1 MQKWKARQETTEARL
16 QQLEHE
22 QATHDRTGWWNL
34 NQWPQHFSNCNLHF
48 LAHHSRLPDKDEL
61 LQQNA
66 VEVVNVMLNRAVAG
80 LTSLHREERRW
91 LRSPKVSDPDVRP
104 LARLQEPD
112 SQDRYHNY
120 WRRFICYLLR
130 VWESKQEF
138 GEETDNGESD
148 DDESDGGRER
158 DWRTPD
164 DSDED
169 IDSEDEDIS
178 TQDAQPTDILKD
190 ARRLVILT
198 SRQAELLQELND
210 KLLADDEDVNIN
222 SRVETMLELC
232 KTLILSKFIQSEFE
246 CPLVHFCAVL
256 GIDGENGRLR
266 RPAAYSYMLAGM
278 VYCVR
283 VLFAE
288 IMLPSS
294 QREEQNDDPAWRE
307 DFLKQ
312 RTQYLVD
319 GTHTPMSTMIS
330 LLAYGKYIAMNE
342 GNAGMIS
349 WSQDRQ
355 TMYYR
360 GFPIV
365 LTDFRFM
372 IHDIVARA
380 TKVLWEEL
388 MWVKDEQDRWTVPL
402 DKVEDDITFTKRGWS
417 FMSRKENGMDAETCM
432 QWMMNQ
438 AARLEGSDRLM
449 SEDGWRKRAVR
460 RYLRTDQEF
469 QELLAMICHLTEGML
484 ARVKEFL
491 IIRAENGTT
500 QDRGIF
506 VMDGKVVLVTRYSKQ
521 QAITDR
527 PKLIPRWLPSPIDQ
541 LTVLYMAY
549 ARRWCSYLREEVF
562 GIESREYMWYDKN
575 GPWETPRMTKIIQRE
590 TARYLSRAFGS
601 LDMRHQTFGW
611 ANEHVDPRFS
621 QGAKDEVGE
630 VEEPEVEED
639 IRHLGAGRGEIQGDL
654 KYAVPVD
661 IINHLSI
668 RSLRAFRPLSEA
680 WHRFLG
686 FRGPS
691 DDERLR
697 NESGKRLAVRLS
709 DDDAERRSQSRGR
722 RGQPAWRRF
731 FDGPLPSPGGRPLS
745 DGSSPWVA
753 DRPGRSPSAS
763 PSSWLAGGRLGQVA
777 TPSRDGSSRQGD
789 ALSRVTSRR
798 RDPSSARESG
808 HADFSHFT
816 DEELDAAVMPSL
828 RQLLKN
834 PDAEFRST
842 EQRQATFAV
851 LKRETPL
858 VVVLPTG
865 GGKTLLA
872 TLPASMDPSR
882 VHVFIAPFRALVNDM
897 VERFRTDGL
906 EAMEWRY
913 GEHNPASIVVVSAN
927 IAVQWGFLV
936 YVQEMQ
942 KKGLLAGI
950 YFDEVHLTF
959 TASDWRKEL
968 GELRLLRVVGCPV
981 ILLTATLPPLLENE
995 LRIAMDVRNARIIR
1009 ASTVRPFHRY
1019 VVRRVAVQNM
1029 MDEVLA
1035 ICRSRVT
1042 NFGPGE
1048 KGIVYSLSRETCE
1061 SLAAQLGCG
1070 HYHAGVVDRAEKLQ
1084 SWLGRGGF
1092 ITATSAL
1099 GTGVDFRGIV
1109 FVLHVDLP
1117 WSMIDFA
1124 QESGRAGRDGEVVTS
1139 MILVPENVVEVK
1151 LQQGGIGLDRS
1162 AIAEFVTSRG
1172 CRRRTM
1178 SAYLDGEEMAR
1189 SCGDLVNCAQCDRC
1203 NEGWTEFRETAR
1215 TRVEEWEQVRRELD
1229 GLVGSCVW
1237 CWSQEESVEQVWR
1250 EHRTETCPRG
1260 WPGLSM
1266 DAVERFRRQIMYE
1279 KKSHTCHRCGISQ
1292 GFCATKEDEGRACQW
1307 PFVVAPLLW
1316 GVIQFPNGEDEAREE
1331 MLTLLNGLG
1340 YGGEMGDGGA
1350 FARWAGRCHERPIWG
1365 VWMSNGMAVVIH
1377 IILGALRN
1385 VDDM

>member
-1 MQKWKARQETTEARL
+1 
-16 QQLEHE
+16 
-22 QATHDRTGWWNL
+22 
-34 NQWPQHFSNCNLHF
+34 
-48 LAHHSRLPDKDEL
+48 L
-61 LQQNA
+61 LQRNA
-66 VEVVNVMLNRAVAG
+66 VEVVNVMLSRAVAG

-130 VWESKQEF
+130 VWESKQECR
-138 GEETDNGESD
+138 EERRAGSESD
-148 DDESDGGRER
+148 DDEISNSRGR
-158 DWRTPD
+158 DLNTPD
-164 DSDED
+164 DSED
-169 IDSEDEDIS
+169 NEDSEDGETA
-178 TQDAQPTDILKD
+178 TQDAGPTDTLED

-198 SRQAELLQELND
+198 SRQLELLQELND
-210 KLLADDEDVNIN
+210 KLLANEDEVNMN
-222 SRVETMLELC
+222 ARVETMLELC
-232 KTLILSKFIQSEFE
+232 KTLILCKFAKSEFE

-266 RPAAYSYMLAGM
+266 RAAAYSYMLAGV

-288 IMLPSS
+288 ILLPST
-294 QREEQNDDPAWRE
+294 QREEQNEDPAWRE

-312 RTQYLVD
+312 RVQYLVD

-330 LLAYGKYIAMNE
+330 LLAYSKYIAMNE

-360 GFPIV
+360 GFPIE
-365 LTDFRFM
+365 LTNFRFM

-380 TKVLWEEL
+380 TKLLWEDL

-402 DKVEDDITFTKRGWS
+402 DKIEDDITFTKRGWS
-417 FMSRKENGMDAETCM
+417 FMSRKENGLDAETCI
-432 QWMMNQ
+432 QWMMDQ
-438 AARLEGSDRLM
+438 AARLEGSDQLM
-449 SEDGWRKRAVR
+449 DKNGWRKRAVR
-460 RYLRTDQEF
+460 RYLKLDEEF
-469 QELLAMICHLTEGML
+469 QELLAIVCHLTEGML

-506 VMDGKVVLVTRYSKQ
+506 IIDGKVVLVTRYSKQ

-541 LTVLYMAY
+541 LKVLYMAY
-549 ARRWCSYLREEVF
+549 ARRWCSYLREEVL
-562 GIESREYMWYDKN
+562 GVESREYMWYDKN

-590 TARYLSRAFGS
+590 TERYLSRAFGS

-611 ANEHVDPRFS
+611 ANEHVDPHFS
-621 QGAKDEVGE
+621 RGAKDEVGE
-630 VEEPEVEED
+630 VEEPEVEEED

-680 WHRFLG
+680 WHQFLG
-686 FRGPS
+686 FCGPS
-691 DDERLR
+691 ENERLR
-697 NESGKRLAVRLS
+697 SESGKRLAVRLYD
-709 DDDAERRSQSRGR
+709 DDDAETRSRSRSRGR
-722 RGQPAWRRF
+722 TGQPAWRRL
-731 FDGPLPSPGGRPLS
+731 FD
-745 DGSSPWVA
+745 SSPPNAVV
-753 DRPGRSPSAS
+753 DKQSRSQSGSRINWQGPERAS
-763 PSSWLAGGRLGQVA
+763 QSSPLAGERFSQVA
-777 TPSRDGSSRQGD
+777 ILNQHGSSRQGD
-789 ALSRVTSRR
+789 GLYSTASRQS
-798 RDPSSARESG
+798 DQGSARESG
-808 HADFSHFT
+808 QADFSHFT
-816 DEELDAAVMPSL
+816 NEELETAVMPSL
-828 RQLLKN
+828 RQILKN
-834 PDAEFRST
+834 PDAEFRSM
-842 EQRQATFAV
+842 EQRQAMFAV

-872 TLPASMDPSR
+872 TLPALMDSTR
-882 VHVFIAPFRALVNDM
+882 VHVFIAPFRALVNNM

-906 EAMEWRY
+906 EAIEWRH
-913 GEHNPASIVVVSAN
+913 GERNPSSIVVVSAN

-936 YVQEMQ
+936 YAQEMQ

-950 YFDEVHLTF
+950 YFDEAHLTF

-968 GELRLLRVVGCPV
+968 AELRLLRVVGCPV

-995 LRIAMDVRNARIIR
+995 LRIAMDVRNARVIR
-1009 ASTVRPFHRY
+1009 ASTIRLFHRY

-1035 ICRSRVT
+1035 ICRSRVM
-1042 NFGPGE
+1042 NFKRGE
-1048 KGIVYSLSRETCE
+1048 KGIVYSLSRDACE

-1070 HYHAGVVDRAEKLQ
+1070 HYHAGVVDREEKLQ
-1084 SWLGRGGF
+1084 SWLDRGGF

-1109 FVLHVDLP
+1109 FVLHIDLP

-1151 LQQGGIGLDRS
+1151 LQQGGMSLDRS
-1162 AIAEFVTSRG
+1162 AIAEFITSRG

-1178 SAYLDGEEMAR
+1178 SAYLDGEEMAK
-1189 SCGDLVNCAQCDRC
+1189 SCSDLVNCAQCDRC
-1203 NEGWTEFRETAR
+1203 NEGLTEFRETAR
-1215 TRVEEWEQVRRELD
+1215 SRTEEWEQVRRELD
-1229 GLVGSCVW
+1229 RLVGSCVW
-1237 CWSQEESVEQVWR
+1237 CWSQEESVEQLWR
-1250 EHRTETCPRG
+1250 EHSIETCQRS
-1260 WPGLSM
+1260 WLGLSM
-1266 DAVERFRRQIMYE
+1266 DEVKRFRAQIVYE
-1279 KKSHTCHRCGISQ
+1279 KKGHTCHRCGISQ
-1292 GFCATKEDEGRACQW
+1292 NFCATKEDAAQACQW
-1307 PFVVAPLLW
+1307 PFVVAPLLL
-1316 GVIQFPNGEDEAREE
+1316 GIIQFPNGVEE
-1331 MLTLLNGLG
+1331 VRDGMLQILNGLG
-1340 YGGEMGDGGA
+1340 YGGGLGDSQA
-1350 FARWAGRCHERPIWG
+1350 FARWVGKCHKRPIWG

-1377 IILGALRN
+1377 IILRALGN
-1385 VDDM
+1385 VDE